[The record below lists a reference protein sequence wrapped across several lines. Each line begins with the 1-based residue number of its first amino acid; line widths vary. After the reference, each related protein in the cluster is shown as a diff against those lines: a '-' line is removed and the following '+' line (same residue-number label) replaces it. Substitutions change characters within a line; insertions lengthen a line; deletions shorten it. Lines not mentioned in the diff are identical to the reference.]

1 MSSDKTKQMGTVL
14 YISATLLMRETME
27 TIVPVQ
33 GIMVLLLLR
42 YVDVSTNSLASGW
55 SEDDYHMAIGYT
67 ILDFVVELF
76 VFVSTVLILRNI
88 SDEIKPLRIIL
99 GEIHM
104 HSLLIFFLSSLAWL
118 GVLIFQCTHSGVDL
132 SFEFQWINGC
142 NSSNSTTTSKTWI
155 RGYEWE
161 CTATP

>member
-1 MSSDKTKQMGTVL
+1 MLEHRYSLIESLSMSSDKTKRMGTVL

-104 HSLLIFFLSSLAWL
+104 HSLLFFVLRQITPPSRPVLPYLSCEICNRIWGFLQRWSSAAW
-118 GVLIFQCTHSGVDL
+118 
-132 SFEFQWINGC
+132 
-142 NSSNSTTTSKTWI
+142 
-155 RGYEWE
+155 
-161 CTATP
+161 

>member
-55 SEDDYHMAIGYT
+55 SKDDYHMAIGYT

-88 SDEIKPLRIIL
+88 SDESKPLRIIL

-118 GVLIFQCTHSGVDL
+118 GALIFQCTHSGVDL

-155 RGYEWE
+155 HGYEWE
-161 CTATP
+161 CTP